1 MVNETKGVSG
11 NFILEQSYYRIAAKF
26 VTYAIDRTGHHIWPR
41 VAVES

>member
-26 VTYAIDRTGHHIWPR
+26 VTYAIDRTGHRSWPR

>member
-11 NFILEQSYYRIAAKF
+11 NFILERSYYRIAAKF
-26 VTYAIDRTGHHIWPR
+26 VTYAIDRTGHRIWPR

>member
-1 MVNETKGVSG
+1 MVNERKDVSG
-11 NFILEQSYYRIAAKF
+11 DFRLEQSYYRVAAKF